1 MNLIIK
7 KYFKNMMNEK
17 FKNYLIVAV
26 IIFLIMAVSAYVGLY
41 ARSISPSRTFNVSGE
56 GKVVAVPDVAELSF
70 GVLTEGGKDL
80 AKLTK
85 ENNDK
90 INLIIGSLKGSGV
103 QEKDIVTEF
112 YNISPRYQ
120 YFNCNAPAAGSAPCP
135 PAEIVGYSVN
145 QNVAV
150 KIRDIKKAGDI
161 LSAVVER
168 GANTVSGL
176 SFVVEDPSAIQNQA
190 RAKAIAKAKETA
202 ALMASAGGFRLGKII
217 SVQEVS
223 SSPQPLTFS
232 DKMGMGGG
240 GGAGIEPGTQDIHS
254 AIMLI
259 YEIR

>member
-1 MNLIIK
+1 MDEKCK
-7 KYFKNMMNEK
+7 KCCGFGGIAI
-17 FKNYLIVAV
+17 FAFLALVTFTYL
-26 IIFLIMAVSAYVGLY
+26 GLY
-41 ARSISPSRTFNVSGE
+41 AKSIVPHRTFNVSGE
-56 GKVVAVPDVAELSF
+56 GKVVVVPDVAELSF

-120 YFNCNAPAAGSAPCP
+120 YFNCNPPVSGSAPCP

-176 SFVVEDPSAIQNQA
+176 SFIVEDPSAIQNQA
-190 RAKAIAKAKETA
+190 RAKAIVKAKETA
-202 ALMASAGGFRLGKII
+202 ALMASAGGFRLGKIV
-217 SVQEVS
+217 SVQEGV

-240 GGAGIEPGTQDIHS
+240 GGAGIEPGTQDIRS
-254 AIMLI
+254 TIALI